1 MTRLLIIEDDPHIGA
16 LLERG
21 LRNEGFDVTL
31 VTTGESGIGTDG
43 GLGAG
48 SDGTVPKE
56 LAGERAFPKSAA
68 DPPIMRESVARRC
81 RR

>member
-1 MTRLLIIEDDPHIGA
+1 MFVLAIEHSGPQRASFKD
-16 LLERG
+16 
-21 LRNEGFDVTL
+21 
-31 VTTGESGIGTDG
+31 GESGIGTDG

-68 DPPIMRESVARRC
+68 DPPIMRESVAFRC